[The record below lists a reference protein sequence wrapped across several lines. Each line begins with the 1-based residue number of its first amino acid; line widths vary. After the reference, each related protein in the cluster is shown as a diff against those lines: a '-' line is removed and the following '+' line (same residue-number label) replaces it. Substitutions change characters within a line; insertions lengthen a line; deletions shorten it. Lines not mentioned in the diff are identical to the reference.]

1 MIALQTTWD
10 PSSAGIDLFG
20 KFTIHYYSLMW
31 MLAFILGWYIMK
43 RIYMKENLSEEKLD
57 SLFVYTILGTMIGA
71 RLGHVI
77 FYQIELFEQD
87 FFSVFLPFRFNPTFE
102 FTGFRGLASHG
113 AAIGIITAMYLYNF
127 RVLKKP
133 YPVVMKR
140 NYKMA
145 IYLSLVVSFIA
156 GVIIFSPLYQ
166 FSEVANYFFG
176 GIATAILLVFIHYL
190 VIPCLWILDRIVVA
204 VAIGGAF
211 IRIGNF
217 FNSEIVGTPT
227 DSPFGVVFKQLGE
240 DFARHPA
247 QLYEAFG
254 YIAIFIVM
262 YFIYWKTNKAN
273 ISGYMLG
280 LFFILLW
287 SLRFVIE
294 FFKVAQ
300 VEGREDWILGM
311 NTGQVLSVPF
321 IILGIYLMNR
331 K

>member
-1 MIALQTTWD
+1 MINLQFTWD

-71 RLGHVI
+71 RLGHVV

-113 AAIGIITAMYLYNF
+113 AAIGIITAMYLYNS
-127 RVLKKP
+127 RVLKKS
-133 YPVVMKR
+133 V
-140 NYKMA
+140 
-145 IYLSLVVSFIA
+145 
-156 GVIIFSPLYQ
+156 
-166 FSEVANYFFG
+166 
-176 GIATAILLVFIHYL
+176 
-190 VIPCLWILDRIVVA
+190 LWILDRIVVP

-227 DSPFGVVFKQLGE
+227 DSHFGVVFKQLGE

-262 YFIYWKTNKAN
+262 YF
-273 ISGYMLG
+273 M
-280 LFFILLW
+280 
-287 SLRFVIE
+287 R
-294 FFKVAQ
+294 
-300 VEGREDWILGM
+300 
-311 NTGQVLSVPF
+311 
-321 IILGIYLMNR
+321 
-331 K
+331 

>member
-1 MIALQTTWD
+1 MINLQFTWD

-113 AAIGIITAMYLYNF
+113 AAIGIITAMYLYNS
-127 RVLKKP
+127 RVLKKS
-133 YPVVMKR
+133 V
-140 NYKMA
+140 
-145 IYLSLVVSFIA
+145 
-156 GVIIFSPLYQ
+156 
-166 FSEVANYFFG
+166 
-176 GIATAILLVFIHYL
+176 
-190 VIPCLWILDRIVVA
+190 LWILDRIVVP

-227 DSPFGVVFKQLGE
+227 DSAFGVIFKQLSE

-254 YIAIFIVM
+254 YMAIFIVM
-262 YFIYWKTNKAN
+262 YFYVYIV
-273 ISGYMLG
+273 IC
-280 LFFILLW
+280 FFY
-287 SLRFVIE
+287 S
-294 FFKVAQ
+294 
-300 VEGREDWILGM
+300 
-311 NTGQVLSVPF
+311 F
-321 IILGIYLMNR
+321 ICI
-331 K
+331 

>member
-1 MIALQTTWD
+1 MINLQFTWD

-113 AAIGIITAMYLYNF
+113 AAIGIITAMYLYNS
-127 RVLKKP
+127 RVLKKS
-133 YPVVMKR
+133 V
-140 NYKMA
+140 
-145 IYLSLVVSFIA
+145 
-156 GVIIFSPLYQ
+156 
-166 FSEVANYFFG
+166 
-176 GIATAILLVFIHYL
+176 
-190 VIPCLWILDRIVVA
+190 LWILDRIVVP

-217 FNSEIVGTPT
+217 FYVWTRG
-227 DSPFGVVFKQLGE
+227 K
-240 DFARHPA
+240 
-247 QLYEAFG
+247 
-254 YIAIFIVM
+254 
-262 YFIYWKTNKAN
+262 
-273 ISGYMLG
+273 
-280 LFFILLW
+280 
-287 SLRFVIE
+287 
-294 FFKVAQ
+294 
-300 VEGREDWILGM
+300 
-311 NTGQVLSVPF
+311 
-321 IILGIYLMNR
+321 
-331 K
+331 

>member
-1 MIALQTTWD
+1 MINLQFTWD

-113 AAIGIITAMYLYNF
+113 AAIGIITAMYLYNS
-127 RVLKKP
+127 RVLKKS
-133 YPVVMKR
+133 V
-140 NYKMA
+140 
-145 IYLSLVVSFIA
+145 
-156 GVIIFSPLYQ
+156 
-166 FSEVANYFFG
+166 
-176 GIATAILLVFIHYL
+176 
-190 VIPCLWILDRIVVA
+190 LWILDRIVVP

-287 SLRFVIE
+287 TLRFVIE

-321 IILGIYLMNR
+321 IILGIYYEWIFILMQI
-331 K
+331 

>member
-43 RIYMKENLSEEKLD
+43 KIYVKENLSVEKLD
-57 SLFVYTILGTMIGA
+57 SLFIYTILGTMIGA

-77 FYQIELFEQD
+77 FYQFELFEQD

-113 AAIGIITAMYLYNF
+113 AAIGIITAMYLYNT
-127 RVLKKP
+127 RVLHKS
-133 YPVVMKR
+133 V
-140 NYKMA
+140 
-145 IYLSLVVSFIA
+145 
-156 GVIIFSPLYQ
+156 
-166 FSEVANYFFG
+166 
-176 GIATAILLVFIHYL
+176 
-190 VIPCLWILDRIVVA
+190 LWILDRIVIP

-217 FNSEIVGTPT
+217 FNSEIIGYKT
-227 DSPFGVVFKQLGE
+227 DSIFGVVFKALGE

-254 YIAIFIVM
+254 YIVIFVVM
-262 YFIYWKTNKAN
+262 YFIYWKTNKAS

-280 LFFILLW
+280 LFFVLLW

-300 VEGREDWILGM
+300 VQGREDWILGM

-321 IILGIYLMNR
+321 IILGIYLMFR
-331 K
+331 KK